1 MKELRNTIPTVYV
14 LDDDETTCE
23 CIKDVVE
30 SIGLKAETFT
40 SAEQFLGQSVNE
52 LAGCLVLD
60 IRMPGIDGLEV
71 QRQLM
76 EQGSELPIIFISAFA
91 EVWTVVQAMKCGAF
105 DFVEKPFSS
114 QELLSTIQA
123 ALRESSQAQ
132 QVKARQKRIESTV
145 QALTPREREILA
157 RIGLGF
163 SNKLA
168 AKELGLSVRTVEFH
182 RANLKRKLGVHS
194 REAMTTLAIS
204 CFREEWHRAP
214 LQLPL
219 PGVGHSVN

>member
-1 MKELRNTIPTVYV
+1 MNEQRDATPTVYI
-14 LDDDETTCE
+14 LDDDEAICE
-23 CIKDVVE
+23 GIKDVVE
-30 SIGLKAETFT
+30 SIGLRAETFT
-40 SAEQFLGQSVNE
+40 QADRFFDQNPCE
-52 LAGCLVLD
+52 LTGCLVLD

-71 QRQLM
+71 QRRLTQD
-76 EQGSELPIIFISAFA
+76 GCELPIIFVSAYA

-114 QELLSTIQA
+114 QEMLSTIQA
-123 ALRESSQAQ
+123 ALRENSQSQ

-157 RIGLGF
+157 RVGLGF

-204 CFREEWHRAP
+204 CFRDEWHRAP
-214 LQLPL
+214 MQLPL
-219 PGVGHSVN
+219 PGLTH